1 MKSWILQ
8 WQAQVAFTFFFCFF
22 RVIFLTDMLRC
33 SVSQKAINKGW
44 LVPVVQ
50 ATRVTDT
57 NQRPRHWQMAE
68 VHLVCQCSKNDHK
81 VGYALEHCYLVIDA
95 TKACPQVL
103 GQIQSASSWA
113 PCCRP
118 QCQIQGFKFA
128 IHIALGDIMKGLHL
142 DSCRHIESASRK
154 KTSDRSVTASHDLLL
169 VTFSHIHINLCLY
182 AVPAVS

>member
-8 WQAQVAFTFFFCFF
+8 WLAQVAFTFFFCFF

-103 GQIQSASSWA
+103 GQIQSVSSWA

-154 KTSDRSVTASHDLLL
+154 KTSDSSVTASHDLLL